1 MAKDAFGD
9 MATRVHY
16 VFQRFD
22 KGGIGGGDGYLD
34 LLELRK
40 VFKVM
45 GPKHLSTDD
54 IDNYCA
60 SLDTGGDGKV
70 SAWEFTQWV
79 CSGKPVAREVRKAIE
94 KATNEDMERKKQLE
108 EVLPE
113 KIKEI
118 FAKFDKSGDGFLD
131 MGELR
136 QVMKVLGPKSL
147 TPDNIERFC
156 EDLDRGK
163 DGKVSF
169 TEFTDWVLGGGEVGA
184 EFARAIEKAASE
196 TRAKRI
202 KEVFRTYDKSN
213 DGFLDM
219 RELQKVLK
227 SLGPSFTASDIAG
240 FCNDIDKSKDGK
252 IFYQEFVD
260 WINGTS
266 LVAREFAKALLYS
279 TGDARTARINK
290 TFQALDKTGD
300 GSLDIAELDRSLR
313 SLGNFTPDE
322 VLRICKD
329 LDSSGDGQVTH
340 KEFVSWIRSGQGTK
354 EIIKAKAIL
363 APSDLDGLEA
373 VFYNFCAP
381 GMSDMDNKSFLK
393 LCADCGFMD
402 RKFNENAVDLIFSNS
417 RVKTKGHR
425 NIDFDHF
432 EIALELVAQGRG
444 EDMEDVRQRVLE
456 MYRPKEVRQISTA
469 PLPQFQNGS
478 RTGTAGSSSMLGAKP
493 KTPRTARAAAALSTS
508 KRFYLLPGVKFLPPV
523 KVRENVD
530 NSELWKLF
538 PMASAASKS
547 LRRAYGEMSPSRS
560 SIGFR

>member
-1 MAKDAFGD
+1 MAQAYGEIGN
-9 MATRVHY
+9 RIHY

-22 KGGIGGGDGYLD
+22 KSGGEGVADGYLD

-40 VFKVM
+40 VFKAM
-45 GPKHLSTDD
+45 GPKHLSAQD
-54 IDNYCA
+54 IDGYCA

-70 SAWEFTQWV
+70 SAFEFTEWV
-79 CSGKPVAREVRKAIE
+79 CSGTPVAKEVRKAIV
-94 KATNEDMERKKQLE
+94 KATDEDIARKKQLD

-113 KIKEI
+113 RIKEV
-118 FAKFDKSGDGFLD
+118 FTKFDKSGDGFLD
-131 MGELR
+131 MGELQ
-136 QVMKVLGPKSL
+136 QVIKIMGPKTL
-147 TPDNIERFC
+147 TPDDIQRYCN
-156 EDLDRGK
+156 DLDRGK
-163 DGKVSF
+163 DGKVSS
-169 TEFTDWVLGGGEVGA
+169 TEFIDWVLGGGEVSA

-227 SLGPSFTASDIAG
+227 TLGPSFAASEIAG
-240 FCNDIDKSKDGK
+240 FCSDIDKSKDGQ

-266 LVAREFAKALLYS
+266 QVAREFAKALFYS

-290 TFQALDKTGD
+290 TFKAMDKTGD

-313 SLGNFTPDE
+313 SLGNFTHEE

-329 LDSSGDGQVTH
+329 LDSSGDGQVTQ
-340 KEFVSWIRSGQGTK
+340 KEFTSWIRSGQGTK

-402 RKFNENAVDLIFSNS
+402 RRFNDNAVDLIFSNS
-417 RVKTKGHR
+417 RVKMKGQR

-432 EIALELVAQGRG
+432 DIALELVAKGTTG
-444 EDMEDVRQRVLE
+444 DFDEVRESVLTV
-456 MYRPKEVRQISTA
+456 YRPKEVRQVSTA
-469 PLPQFQNGS
+469 PMPVLQGD
-478 RTGTAGSSSMLGAKP
+478 RTGTAGSTVSGAKP
-493 KTPRTARAAAALSTS
+493 RTPRSARATAALKSS

-523 KVRENVD
+523 KAREGVD

-538 PMASAASKS
+538 PMTSAASRS
-547 LRRAYGEMSPSRS
+547 LRRAYGDMSPSRS

>member
-1 MAKDAFGD
+1 MAGPFGE
-9 MATRVHY
+9 MSRRIHY

-22 KGGIGGGDGYLD
+22 KEGGEGCGDGYLD

-40 VFKVM
+40 LFKVM
-45 GPKHLSTDD
+45 GPKHLGAEE
-54 IDNYCA
+54 INGYCA

-70 SAWEFTQWV
+70 SVDEFSEWV
-79 CSGKPVAREVRKAIE
+79 CSSGEPVAQEVKKAIV
-94 KATNEDMERKKQLE
+94 KATNDDIERRKQLD

-113 KIKEI
+113 RIKEV
-118 FAKFDKSGDGFLD
+118 FTKFDKSGDGFLD
-131 MGELR
+131 MGELK
-136 QVMKVLGPKSL
+136 QVMKVMAPKTL

-156 EDLDRGK
+156 DDVDRGK
-163 DGKVSF
+163 DGKVSS
-169 TEFTDWVLGGGEVGA
+169 TEFTEWVLGGGEVSSQ
-184 EFARAIEKAASE
+184 FARAIEKAASE

-227 SLGPSFTASDIAG
+227 TLDPSRTPSEITSL
-240 FCNDIDKSKDGK
+240 CNDIDNSKDGK
-252 IFYQEFVD
+252 TFYQEFVD

-266 LVAREFAKALLYS
+266 QAAREFAKALFYS
-279 TGDARTARINK
+279 TGDARTARISK
-290 TFQALDKTGD
+290 TFKAMDKTGD
-300 GSLDIAELDRSLR
+300 GSLDVAELDRSLR
-313 SLGNFTPDE
+313 SLGNFAPEE

-340 KEFVSWIRSGQGTK
+340 KEFSSWIRSGQGTK

-363 APSDLDGLEA
+363 APSDLDGMEA

-393 LCADCGFMD
+393 LCADCGIMD
-402 RKFNENAVDLIFSNS
+402 SKFNENAVDLIFSNS
-417 RVKTKGHR
+417 RVKIKGQR

-432 EIALELVAQGRG
+432 EIALELVAHGTG
-444 EDMEDVRQRVLE
+444 EDLDELRERVLSV
-456 MYRPKEVRQISTA
+456 YRPKEVRHVSTA
-469 PLPQFQNGS
+469 SLPFQKGT
-478 RTGTAGSSSMLGAKP
+478 RAGTAGSTMSGAKP
-493 KTPRTARAAAALSTS
+493 RTPRSPRAAAALNSS

-523 KVRENVD
+523 KVREGVD

-538 PMASAASKS
+538 PMTSAASKS
-547 LRRAYGEMSPSRS
+547 LRRTYGDSSPSR
-560 SIGFR
+560 

>member
-1 MAKDAFGD
+1 MAQAYGE
-9 MATRVHY
+9 MANRIHY

-22 KGGIGGGDGYLD
+22 KSGGEGVADGYLD
-34 LLELRK
+34 LPELRK
-40 VFKVM
+40 VFKTM
-45 GPKHLSTDD
+45 GPRHLSAKD
-54 IDNYCA
+54 IDGYCA
-60 SLDTGGDGKV
+60 TLDTGGDGKV
-70 SAWEFTQWV
+70 SAFEFTEWV
-79 CSGKPVAREVRKAIE
+79 CSSNPVAKEVRKAIV
-94 KATNEDMERKKQLE
+94 KATDEDIARRKQLD

-113 KIKEI
+113 RIKEV
-118 FAKFDKSGDGFLD
+118 FTKFDKSGDGFLD
-131 MGELR
+131 MGELQ
-136 QVMKVLGPKSL
+136 QVIKTMGPKTI
-147 TPDNIERFC
+147 TPDDIQRYCN
-156 EDLDRGK
+156 DLDRGK
-163 DGKVSF
+163 DGKVSS
-169 TEFTDWVLGGGEVGA
+169 TEFIDWVLGGGEVSA

-227 SLGPSFTASDIAG
+227 TLGPSFAASEIAG
-240 FCNDIDKSKDGK
+240 FCSDIDKSKDGQ

-266 LVAREFAKALLYS
+266 QVAREFAKALFYS

-290 TFQALDKTGD
+290 TFKAMDKTGD

-313 SLGNFTPDE
+313 SLGNFSHEE

-329 LDSSGDGQVTH
+329 LDSSGDGQVTQ
-340 KEFVSWIRSGQGTK
+340 KEFTSWIRSGQGTK

-393 LCADCGFMD
+393 LCADCDFMD
-402 RKFNENAVDLIFSNS
+402 RRFNDNAVDLIFSNS
-417 RVKTKGHR
+417 RVKTKGQR

-432 EIALELVAQGRG
+432 EIALELVAQGTTVDFD
-444 EDMEDVRQRVLE
+444 EVRDSVLLV
-456 MYRPKEVRQISTA
+456 YRPKEVRQVSTA
-469 PLPQFQNGS
+469 PMPFVKGG
-478 RTGTAGSSSMLGAKP
+478 RTDTAGSTVSGAKP
-493 KTPRTARAAAALSTS
+493 RTPRSARATAALNSS

-523 KVRENVD
+523 KARDGVD

-538 PMASAASKS
+538 PMTSAASRS
-547 LRRAYGEMSPSRS
+547 LRRAYGDMSPSRS